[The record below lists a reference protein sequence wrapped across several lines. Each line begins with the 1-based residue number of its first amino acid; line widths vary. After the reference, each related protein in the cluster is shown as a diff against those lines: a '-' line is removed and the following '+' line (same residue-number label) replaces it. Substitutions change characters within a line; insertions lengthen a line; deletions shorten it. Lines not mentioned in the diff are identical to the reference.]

1 MSITKLL
8 RGYPANNCLAKTPT
22 RPARASSSGSI
33 LSSRDFRLCH
43 NGGWWSVVGGWRS
56 EMAPGANHQPPTTDH
71 RPMFSKILIANRGEI
86 AVRLIRACRDLGIAP
101 VAVYS
106 EADRQALHVR
116 LADEAHFIGPSP
128 ASQSYLAGDKI
139 IDAARRS
146 GAEAIHP
153 GYGFLSE
160 RAHFARAVTD
170 AGIKFIG
177 PSPES
182 IELMGDKTN
191 ARVAAV
197 KAGAPIVP
205 GSTEPLPR
213 EAAARKVAG
222 EIGYPVMLKASAGG
236 GGKGM
241 RVVRSDEEMG
251 AAFSMAA
258 AEALSA
264 FGDPSVY
271 IEKFIERPRHIE
283 IQILGD
289 EYGNVIH
296 LGEREC
302 SVQRRHQ
309 KVIEECPAS
318 FNDPDLRARMGEAA
332 VMISRAANYYSAGT
346 IEFLVDAQRNF
357 YFLEMNTRLQ
367 VEHPVTEMVTGVD
380 LAREQIRVA
389 AGEKLAIRQEDVRWK
404 GSAIECRVYAE
415 DPDQNF
421 LPSPGRI
428 TRLRVPAGPGVRDDS
443 GVYEGW
449 EVPLFYDPMI
459 SKLATWGATR
469 GEAIARMKRAL
480 GEYQIGGIRTTIPFF
495 LSVLDDEEF
504 ARGEIDTGYIA
515 RFLERQNAKA
525 AANDGDDARIAAAIV
540 AAIDITKRSKVN
552 APAAP
557 VERMSKWKMAG
568 RIAWLNNRRK

>member
-1 MSITKLL
+1 
-8 RGYPANNCLAKTPT
+8 
-22 RPARASSSGSI
+22 
-33 LSSRDFRLCH
+33 
-43 NGGWWSVVGGWRS
+43 
-56 EMAPGANHQPPTTDH
+56 
-71 RPMFSKILIANRGEI
+71 MFHKILIANRGEI
-86 AVRLIRACRDLGIAP
+86 AVRLIRACRDLGISP

-116 LADEAHFIGPSP
+116 LADEAYFIGESP
-128 ASQSYLAGDKI
+128 ASQSYLNGEKI
-139 IDAARRS
+139 IEAAVKS

-160 RAHFARAVTD
+160 RAWFARD
-170 AGIKFIG
+170 AGQAGVKFIG

-205 GSTEPLPR
+205 GSTEPMAD
-213 EAAARKVAG
+213 EAAARKVAA

-241 RVVRSDEEMG
+241 RLIRSEGELG
-251 AAFSMAA
+251 AAFSLAA
-258 AEALSA
+258 AEAQSA

-283 IQILGD
+283 IQILAD

-302 SVQRRHQ
+302 SIQRRHQ

-318 FNDPDLRARMGEAA
+318 FNDPDLRSRMGAAA
-332 VMISRAANYYSAGT
+332 VKIARVADYYSAGT

-380 LAREQIRVA
+380 IAREQIRIA
-389 AGEKLAIRQEDVRWK
+389 AGEKLAIKQKDVRWK

-421 LPSPGRI
+421 MPSPGKI
-428 TRLRVPAGPGVRDDS
+428 TRLRAPSGPGVRDDS

-449 EVPLFYDPMI
+449 DVPIFYDPMI
-459 SKLATWGATR
+459 SKLVAWGATR
-469 GEAIARMKRAL
+469 DEAIARMKRAL
-480 GEYQIGGIRTTIPFF
+480 GEYHVGGIRTTIPFF
-495 LSVLDDEEF
+495 LSVLDDGEF
-504 ARGEIDTGYIA
+504 ALGEIDTGYID
-515 RFLERQNAKA
+515 RFLARSSKGRKTSA
-525 AANDGDDARIAAAIV
+525 AAQNGGDDSRVAAAIV
-540 AAIDITKRSKVN
+540 AAINFTKPSK
-552 APAAP
+552 AKPAAATA
-557 VERMSKWKMAG
+557 ERASKWKLAG
-568 RIAWLNNRRK
+568 RMASLNNRKR

>member
-1 MSITKLL
+1 
-8 RGYPANNCLAKTPT
+8 
-22 RPARASSSGSI
+22 
-33 LSSRDFRLCH
+33 
-43 NGGWWSVVGGWRS
+43 
-56 EMAPGANHQPPTTDH
+56 
-71 RPMFSKILIANRGEI
+71 MFHKILIANRGEI

-116 LADEAHFIGPSP
+116 LADEAYFIGESP
-128 ASQSYLAGDKI
+128 ASQSYLAGEKI
-139 IDAARRS
+139 IEAALKS

-160 RAHFARAVTD
+160 REWFARAVRE
-170 AGIKFIG
+170 AGLKFIG

-182 IELMGDKTN
+182 IRLMGDKTN
-191 ARVAAV
+191 ARAAAV

-205 GSTEPLPR
+205 GSTEPLVD
-213 EAAARKVAG
+213 EAAAEKFAA

-241 RVVRSDEEMG
+241 RLIRSGKEMS

-258 AEALSA
+258 AEARSA

-283 IQILGD
+283 IQILAD
-289 EYGNVIH
+289 EYGNIIH

-318 FNDPDLRARMGEAA
+318 FNDPGLRERMGAAA
-332 VMISRAANYYSAGT
+332 VRIARAADYYGAGT

-367 VEHPVTEMVTGVD
+367 VEHPVTEMVTGID
-380 LAREQIRVA
+380 IAREQIRIA
-389 AGEKLAIRQEDVRWK
+389 AGERLTIKQKDVKWH
-404 GSAIECRVYAE
+404 GSAIECRIYAE

-421 LPSPGRI
+421 LPS
-428 TRLRVPAGPGVRDDS
+428 
-443 GVYEGW
+443 
-449 EVPLFYDPMI
+449 
-459 SKLATWGATR
+459 
-469 GEAIARMKRAL
+469 
-480 GEYQIGGIRTTIPFF
+480 
-495 LSVLDDEEF
+495 
-504 ARGEIDTGYIA
+504 
-515 RFLERQNAKA
+515 
-525 AANDGDDARIAAAIV
+525 
-540 AAIDITKRSKVN
+540 
-552 APAAP
+552 
-557 VERMSKWKMAG
+557 
-568 RIAWLNNRRK
+568 